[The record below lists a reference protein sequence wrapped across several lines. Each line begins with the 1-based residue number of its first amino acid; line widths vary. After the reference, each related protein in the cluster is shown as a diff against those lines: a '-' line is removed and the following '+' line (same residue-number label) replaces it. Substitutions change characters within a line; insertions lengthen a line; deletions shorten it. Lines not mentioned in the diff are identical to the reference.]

1 MVYNIQEKSK
11 FYAKLTVEKLEE
23 MALQGD
29 AWAQEE
35 LE

>member
-1 MVYNIQEKSK
+1 MVDDIQEKSES
-11 FYAKLTVEKLEE
+11 YAKLTVGKLEE